1 MNKIVGLIFAFLVI
15 SPLRASDFNSGLE
28 HANKGD
34 FKEAIISFEHAVSA
48 SPENQ
53 DALFNLAYSYHMNN
67 ENGKAIWAI
76 KRMLKINPKD
86 KEAVQLLTVA
96 GEKLNISSDELQLP
110 TGFNAFLLSIG
121 TNTLAILS
129 LLLVLAGSFTAF
141 FGLRNK
147 VKRSFFLGSGI
158 LITMIAM
165 VFSGFA
171 YYSSKITHSKDSAV
185 VIHPKAYVYLNNM
198 GEKTKEIIPEGQI
211 VEIIESDDQYT
222 RVNWNDVSGL
232 YVKNDQIG
240 KI

>member
-1 MNKIVGLIFAFLVI
+1 MNKIAGLIFAFLVI
-15 SPLRASDFNSGLE
+15 LPLHASDFNNGLE
-28 HANKGD
+28 QANQGN
-34 FKEAIISFEHAVSA
+34 FKAAIVSFESAVSA

-53 DALFNLAYSYHMNN
+53 EALFNLAYSYHMND

-76 KRMLKINPKD
+76 KRLLKINPKD

-110 TGFNAFLLSIG
+110 TGFSAFLLSIG

-129 LLLVLAGSFTAF
+129 LLLVLAGSFTVF

-147 VKRSFFLGSGI
+147 VKRSFFISSGSLII
-158 LITMIAM
+158 LIAM

-171 YYSSKITHSKDSAV
+171 YYCSKITHSKDSAV
-185 VIHPKAYVYLNNM
+185 VIHPKTFVYLNNM

-211 VEIIESDDQYT
+211 IEIIESDDQFT

>member
-1 MNKIVGLIFAFLVI
+1 MNKIVGPIFALLVVLPI
-15 SPLRASDFNSGLE
+15 HASDFNNGLE
-28 HANKGD
+28 QANQCD
-34 FKEAIISFEHAVSA
+34 FKGAVISFEHAVSV

-76 KRMLKINPKD
+76 KRLLKVNPKD

-110 TGFNAFLLSIG
+110 TGFSAFLLSIG

-129 LLLVLAGSFTAF
+129 LLLVLAGSFTVF
-141 FGLRNK
+141 IGLRNK
-147 VKRSFFLGSGI
+147 IKRSFFVSAGSLII
-158 LITMIAM
+158 LIAM

-171 YYSSKITHSKDSAV
+171 FYSSKITHSKDSAV
-185 VIHPKAYVYLNNM
+185 VIHPKTFVYLNNM